1 MWAKTQL
8 ERTMQVAGN
17 KEATA
22 TPQGAIGKDAG
33 GLEIWVAGRRGRLQ
47 RWPPKAP
54 FASQK
59 FRERNIFIK
68 QGAPYGLAKKGS

>member
-1 MWAKTQL
+1 MEHTI
-8 ERTMQVAGN
+8 QVAGN
-17 KEATA
+17 KEVTA

-33 GLEIWVAGRRGRLQ
+33 GPEIWVAGRRGRLQ

-59 FRERNIFIK
+59 FRERNIFK
-68 QGAPYGLAKKGS
+68 QGAPYCVAKKGS